1 MRQCHRPA
9 QQCSASAGPTALPS
23 TSTHGQRGKLSKSDT
38 TGRFFCLGTS
48 NTREEPNSQRPSEQA
63 KAHTIQLSRTASSCY
78 STFPLPTFS
87 TQPLTFCP
95 FPPCCLLY
103 SFSFLCYQLL
113 LMGPL
118 LLSSSRP
125 QPLEVLYLFSRSSSL
140 TLRPCFASPP
150 PCTCLHSSFYLWPR
164 SFFIRCCSCA
174 F

>member
-1 MRQCHRPA
+1 MPWQCESCTPRRALRHPLPGTVAGTRTEPSQPKSQKSWQCHRPA

-23 TSTHGQRGKLSKSDT
+23 TSTHGQCGKLSKSDT

-103 SFSFLCYQLL
+103 SFSFLRYQLL

-118 LLSSSRP
+118 LLSSS
-125 QPLEVLYLFSRSSSL
+125 
-140 TLRPCFASPP
+140 
-150 PCTCLHSSFYLWPR
+150 
-164 SFFIRCCSCA
+164 
-174 F
+174 